1 VETLHL
7 SALGDLGKS
16 LGEAVRKLLRLPIV
30 DEKAI
35 KELVKDLQRA
45 LLQADVNVELVLQIS
60 RNVEKRAIE
69 ERLPP
74 GISRREHV
82 IKVLYEEL
90 TRFLGEE
97 APKTTIP
104 PGKTYVTML
113 VGIQGTGK
121 TTAAV
126 KLARFYQKRG
136 LRVGIICADNFR
148 PGAYEQITQL
158 ASKVTIPVYG
168 NPSTSS
174 PERLVKDGFAHFDKE
189 KQDLIIIDTAG
200 RHKNEAEL
208 MDEMK
213 RLANL
218 AKPDEIVLAIDASI
232 GQAAMGQARAF
243 NEATNI
249 GSILVTK
256 LDGTAKGGGALSAVA
271 ATKAKIKFISVGE
284 GTDDIEQFIPSSFVG
299 RVLGIGDVASLVE
312 KVREAEI
319 KIPDKKAR
327 AILEGRF
334 NLKDMYDQLEAVR
347 KMGPLKKVLGMLP
360 GAYNLPDD
368 AMENAE
374 QKMDAWR
381 VMIQSMTTEEVEEPK
396 IIDSSRARRIARGSG
411 RTEKEVKELVNQYTM
426 MKKMMKSLK
435 RRPGALMKR
444 LPFQM

>member
-1 VETLHL
+1 L
-7 SALGDLGKS
+7 SALGDLSKS
-16 LGEAVRKLLRLPIV
+16 LGDTVRKLLRLPIV

-35 KELVKDLQRA
+35 RELVKDLQRA

-69 ERLPP
+69 EKLPP

-104 PGKTYVTML
+104 PGKTQVIML

-126 KLARFYQKRG
+126 KLARFYQKRA

-148 PGAYEQITQL
+148 PGAYEQLAQL
-158 ASKVTIPVYG
+158 AGKVSIPVYG
-168 NPSTSS
+168 NPKNPS
-174 PERLVKDGFAHFDKE
+174 PEKLVKEGFSHFEKE
-189 KQDLIIIDTAG
+189 KEDLIIVDTAG
-200 RHKNEAEL
+200 RHKNETQL
-208 MDEMK
+208 MDEMR

-218 AKPDEIVLAIDASI
+218 AKPNEIILAVDGSI
-232 GQAAMGQARAF
+232 GQAATAQAKAF

-271 ATKAKIKFISVGE
+271 ATGAKIKFISVGE
-284 GTDDIEQFIPSSFVG
+284 GIDDIEQFVPSNFVG
-299 RVLGIGDVASLVE
+299 RILGIGDVASLVE

-319 KIPDKKAR
+319 KIPEKKAR
-327 AILEGRF
+327 AMLEGRF

-360 GAYNLPDD
+360 GAYNVSDD

-374 QKMDAWR
+374 EKMDAWR
-381 VMIQSMTTEEVEEPK
+381 VMIQSMTREEVEEPK

-435 RRPGALMKR
+435 RRPGAMMKR

>member
-1 VETLHL
+1 M
-7 SALGDLGKS
+7 SALGDLSKS
-16 LGEAVRKLLRLPIV
+16 LGDAVRKLLRLPIV

-35 KELVKDLQRA
+35 RELVKDLQRA
-45 LLQADVNVELVLQIS
+45 LLQSDVNVELVLQIS
-60 RNVEKRAIE
+60 RSVEKRAIE

-104 PGKTYVTML
+104 PGKTYVVML

-148 PGAYEQITQL
+148 PGAYEQLAQL
-158 ASKVTIPVYG
+158 ADKVSVPVYG
-168 NPSTSS
+168 DPKNPS
-174 PERLVKDGFAHFDKE
+174 PEKLVKEGFSHFEKE
-189 KQDLIIIDTAG
+189 KENLIIVDTAG
-200 RHKNEAEL
+200 RHKNETEL

-213 RLANL
+213 RLARL
-218 AKPDEIVLAIDASI
+218 AKPDEIVLAVDGSI
-232 GQAAMGQARAF
+232 GQAAMAQARAF

-271 ATKAKIKFISVGE
+271 ATGAKIKFISVGE
-284 GTDDIEQFIPSSFVG
+284 GTDDLEQFVPSNFVG
-299 RVLGIGDVASLVE
+299 RILGIGDVASLVE

-319 KIPDKKAR
+319 KIPEKKAR

-360 GAYNLPDD
+360 GGANLPDD

-374 QKMDAWR
+374 ERMDAWR
-381 VMIQSMTTEEVEEPK
+381 VMIQSMTRDEVEEPK
-396 IIDSSRARRIARGSG
+396 SIDSSRARRIARGSG

-426 MKKMMKSLK
+426 MKKMMKSMK
-435 RRPGALMKR
+435 RRQGAMMKR

>member
-1 VETLHL
+1 M

-35 KELVKDLQRA
+35 RELVRDLQRA

-69 ERLPP
+69 EKLPP

-97 APKTTIP
+97 APKITIP
-104 PGKTYVTML
+104 PGKTRVVML

-148 PGAYEQITQL
+148 PGAYEQLEQL
-158 ASKVTIPVYG
+158 ASKVSVPVYG
-168 NPSTSS
+168 NPGSPS
-174 PERLVKDGFAHFDKE
+174 PERLVKDGFSHFEKE
-189 KQDLIIIDTAG
+189 KEDLIIIDTAG
-200 RHKNEAEL
+200 RHKNETEL

-213 RLANL
+213 RLAKL
-218 AKPDEIVLAIDASI
+218 AKPDEIVLAVDASI
-232 GQAAMGQARAF
+232 GQAAMPQARAF

-284 GTDDIEQFIPSSFVG
+284 GTDDLEQFVPPNFVG
-299 RVLGIGDVASLVE
+299 RLLGIGDVASLVE

-319 KIPDKKAR
+319 KIPEKKAR
-327 AILEGRF
+327 AMLEGRF

-360 GAYNLPDD
+360 GGYNLPDD

-374 QKMDAWR
+374 EKMDAWR
-381 VMIQSMTTEEVEEPK
+381 VMIQSMTKDEVEEPK

-435 RRPGALMKR
+435 RRQGALMKR

>member
-1 VETLHL
+1 L
-7 SALGDLGKS
+7 SALGDLSKS
-16 LGEAVRKLLRLPIV
+16 LGDAVRKLLKLPIV

-35 KELVKDLQRA
+35 RELVKDLQRA
-45 LLQADVNVELVLQIS
+45 LLQGDVNVELVLQIS
-60 RNVEKRAIE
+60 RSVEKRAIE

-97 APKTTIP
+97 APKTSIP
-104 PGKTYVTML
+104 PGKTYVVML

-136 LRVGIICADNFR
+136 LRIGIICADNFR
-148 PGAYEQITQL
+148 PGAYEQLAQL
-158 ASKVTIPVYG
+158 ADKISVPVFG
-168 NPSTSS
+168 DPKNPS
-174 PERLVKDGFAHFDKE
+174 PEKLVKEGFSHFEKE
-189 KQDLIIIDTAG
+189 KENLIIVDTAG

-213 RLANL
+213 RLAKL
-218 AKPDEIVLAIDASI
+218 AKPDEIVLAVDGSI
-232 GQAAMGQARAF
+232 GQAAMAQARAF

-271 ATKAKIKFISVGE
+271 ATGAKIKFISVGE
-284 GTDDIEQFIPSSFVG
+284 GTDDLEQFVPSNFVG
-299 RVLGIGDVASLVE
+299 RILGIGDVASLVE

-319 KIPDKKAR
+319 KIPEKKAR
-327 AILEGRF
+327 AMLQGRF
-334 NLKDMYDQLEAVR
+334 NLKDMYDQLEAIR

-360 GAYNLPDD
+360 GASNLPDD

-374 QKMDAWR
+374 EKMDAWR
-381 VMIQSMTTEEVEEPK
+381 VMIQSMTKDEVEEPK

-411 RTEKEVKELVNQYTM
+411 RTEKEVKELVNQYSR
-426 MKKMMKSLK
+426 MKKMMKSMK
-435 RRPGALMKR
+435 GRQGAMMRR

>member
-1 VETLHL
+1 M

-35 KELVKDLQRA
+35 KELTKDLQRA

-104 PGKTYVTML
+104 PGKTHVVML

-136 LRVGIICADNFR
+136 LRVGIVCADNFR
-148 PGAYEQITQL
+148 PGAYEQLTQL
-158 ASKVTIPVYG
+158 AAKVSVPVYG
-168 NPSTSS
+168 NPGNPS
-174 PERLVKDGFAHFDKE
+174 PERLVREGFVHFEKE
-189 KQDLIIIDTAG
+189 KMDLIIVDTAG
-200 RHKNEAEL
+200 RHKNETEL
-208 MDEMK
+208 MDEMR
-213 RLANL
+213 RLAST
-218 AKPDEIVLAIDASI
+218 ARPDEIILAVDGSI

-271 ATKAKIKFISVGE
+271 ATNAKIKFISVGE
-284 GTDDIEQFIPSSFVG
+284 GTDDIEQFVPSNFVG
-299 RVLGIGDVASLVE
+299 RLLGIGDVASLVE

-319 KIPDKKAR
+319 KIPEKKAR
-327 AILEGRF
+327 ALLQGRF

-360 GAYNLPDD
+360 GGYNLPDD

-374 QKMDAWR
+374 EKMDAWR
-381 VMIQSMTTEEVEEPK
+381 VMIQSMTRNEVEEPK

-411 RTEKEVKELVNQYTM
+411 RTEKEVKELVNQYNT

-435 RRPGALMKR
+435 RRQGALMKR
-444 LPFQM
+444 FPFQMQP

>member
-1 VETLHL
+1 L
-7 SALGDLGKS
+7 SALSDLGKS

-69 ERLPP
+69 EKLPP

-90 TRFLGEE
+90 TKFLGEE

-104 PGKTYVTML
+104 PAKTHVVML

-148 PGAYEQITQL
+148 PGAYEQLAQL
-158 ASKVTIPVYG
+158 ASKVSVPVYG
-168 NPSTSS
+168 NPRNPP
-174 PERLVKDGFAHFDKE
+174 PERLVRDGFAHFQKE
-189 KQDLIIIDTAG
+189 KEDLIIIDTAG
-200 RHKNEAEL
+200 RHKNETEL

-218 AKPDEIVLAIDASI
+218 ARPDEIILAVDGSI
-232 GQAAMGQARAF
+232 GQAAMAQARAF

-271 ATKAKIKFISVGE
+271 ATTAKIKFISVGE
-284 GTDDIEQFIPSSFVG
+284 GNDDLEQFVPSNFVG
-299 RVLGIGDVASLVE
+299 RLLGIGDIASLIE

-319 KIPDKKAR
+319 KIPEKKAR
-327 AILEGRF
+327 AMLEGRF

-360 GAYNLPDD
+360 GGYNLPDD

-374 QKMDAWR
+374 EKMDAWR
-381 VMIQSMTTEEVEEPK
+381 VMIQSMTKDEVEEPRT
-396 IIDSSRARRIARGSG
+396 IDSSRARRIARGSG
-411 RTEKEVKELVNQYTM
+411 RTEREVKQLVNQYM
-426 MKKMMKSLK
+426 MTKKMMKSLK
-435 RRPGALMKR
+435 RRQGTLLKR
-444 LPFQM
+444 FPFQVAPR

>member
-1 VETLHL
+1 L
-7 SALGDLGKS
+7 SALGDLSKS
-16 LGEAVRKLLRLPIV
+16 LGDAVRKLLRLPIV

-60 RNVEKRAIE
+60 RSVEKRAIE
-69 ERLPP
+69 EKLPP

-104 PGKTYVTML
+104 PGKTYVIML

-148 PGAYEQITQL
+148 PGAFEQL
-158 ASKVTIPVYG
+158 AQLANKVSVPVYG
-168 NPSTSS
+168 NPKNPS
-174 PERLVKDGFAHFDKE
+174 PEKLVREGFSHFQEEKE
-189 KQDLIIIDTAG
+189 NLIIVDTAG
-200 RHKNEAEL
+200 RHKNETEL

-218 AKPDEIVLAIDASI
+218 AKPDEIVLAVDGSI
-232 GQAAMGQARAF
+232 GQAAMAQARAF

-271 ATKAKIKFISVGE
+271 ATGAKIKFISVGE
-284 GTDDIEQFIPSSFVG
+284 GTDDLEQFVPSNFVG
-299 RVLGIGDVASLVE
+299 RILGIGDVASLVE

-319 KIPDKKAR
+319 KIPEKKAR

-360 GAYNLPDD
+360 GGANLPDA

-374 QKMDAWR
+374 EKMDAWR
-381 VMIQSMTTEEVEEPK
+381 VMIQSMTKGEVEEPK

-411 RTEKEVKELVNQYTM
+411 RTEREVKELVNQYSM
-426 MKKMMKSLK
+426 MKKMMKSMK
-435 RRPGALMKR
+435 RRQGTMMRR

>member
-1 VETLHL
+1 
-7 SALGDLGKS
+7 LGD
-16 LGEAVRKLLRLPIV
+16 AVRKLLRLPIV

-35 KELVKDLQRA
+35 RELVKDLQRA

-60 RNVEKRAIE
+60 RSVEKRAIE
-69 ERLPP
+69 EKLPP

-104 PGKTYVTML
+104 PGKTYVMML

-148 PGAYEQITQL
+148 PGAYEQLAQL
-158 ASKVTIPVYG
+158 AGKVSVPVYG
-168 NPSTSS
+168 DPGNPS
-174 PERLVKDGFAHFDKE
+174 PEKLVKQGFSHFEKE
-189 KQDLIIIDTAG
+189 KENLILIDTAG

-218 AKPDEIVLAIDASI
+218 AKPDEIVLAVDGSI
-232 GQAAMGQARAF
+232 GQAAMAQARAF
-243 NEATNI
+243 NEATSI

-271 ATKAKIKFISVGE
+271 ATGAKIKFISVGE
-284 GTDDIEQFIPSSFVG
+284 GTDDLEQFVPSNYVG
-299 RVLGIGDVASLVE
+299 RILGIGDVASLVE

-319 KIPDKKAR
+319 KIPEKKAR
-327 AILEGRF
+327 AMLEGRF

-360 GAYNLPDD
+360 GAANLPDD

-374 QKMDAWR
+374 EKMDAWR
-381 VMIQSMTTEEVEEPK
+381 VMIQSMTKDEVEEPK
-396 IIDSSRARRIARGSG
+396 TIDSSRARRIARGSG

-426 MKKMMKSLK
+426 MKKMMKSMK
-435 RRPGALMKR
+435 RRQGAMMRR

>member
-1 VETLHL
+1 L
-7 SALGDLGKS
+7 SALGDLSKS
-16 LGEAVRKLLRLPIV
+16 LGDAVRKLLRLPIV

-35 KELVKDLQRA
+35 RELVKDLQRA
-45 LLQADVNVELVLQIS
+45 LLQSDVNVELVLQIS
-60 RNVEKRAIE
+60 RSVEKRAIE

-104 PGKTYVTML
+104 PGKTYVVML

-148 PGAYEQITQL
+148 PGAYEQLAQL
-158 ASKVTIPVYG
+158 ADKVSVPVYG
-168 NPSTSS
+168 DPKNPS
-174 PERLVKDGFAHFDKE
+174 PEKLVKEGFSHFEKE
-189 KQDLIIIDTAG
+189 KENLIIVDTAG

-213 RLANL
+213 RLARL
-218 AKPDEIVLAIDASI
+218 AKPDEIVLAVDGSI
-232 GQAAMGQARAF
+232 GQAAMAQARAF

-271 ATKAKIKFISVGE
+271 ATGAKIKFISVGE
-284 GTDDIEQFIPSSFVG
+284 GTDDLEQFVPSNFVG
-299 RVLGIGDVASLVE
+299 RILGIGDVASLVE
-312 KVREAEI
+312 KVREAQI
-319 KIPDKKAR
+319 KIPEKKAR

-360 GAYNLPDD
+360 GGANIPDD

-374 QKMDAWR
+374 EKMDAWR
-381 VMIQSMTTEEVEEPK
+381 VMIQSMTKDEVEEPK
-396 IIDSSRARRIARGSG
+396 SIDSSRARRIARGSG

-426 MKKMMKSLK
+426 MKKMMKSMK
-435 RRPGALMKR
+435 RRQGAMMKR

>member
-1 VETLHL
+1 L

-35 KELVKDLQRA
+35 RELVKDLQRA

-60 RNVEKRAIE
+60 RDVEKRAIE
-69 ERLPP
+69 EKLPP

-90 TRFLGEE
+90 TKFLGEE

-104 PGKTYVTML
+104 PGKTHVVML

-148 PGAYEQITQL
+148 PGAYEQLEQL
-158 ASKVTIPVYG
+158 ASKISVPVYG
-168 NPSTSS
+168 NPNGPP
-174 PERLVKDGFAHFDKE
+174 PERLVKDGFSHFEKE
-189 KQDLIIIDTAG
+189 DLIIIDTAG
-200 RHKNEAEL
+200 RHKNETEL

-213 RLANL
+213 RLAKL
-218 AKPDEIVLAIDASI
+218 AKPDEIVLAVDASI
-232 GQAAMGQARAF
+232 GQAAMAQARAF

-271 ATKAKIKFISVGE
+271 ATTAKIKFISVGE
-284 GTDDIEQFIPSSFVG
+284 GTDDLEQFVPSNFVG
-299 RVLGIGDVASLVE
+299 RLLGIGDVASLVE

-319 KIPDKKAR
+319 KIPEKKAR
-327 AILEGRF
+327 AMLEGRF

-360 GAYNLPDD
+360 GGYNLPDD

-374 QKMDAWR
+374 EKMDAWR
-381 VMIQSMTTEEVEEPK
+381 VMIQSMTKDEVEEPK

-411 RTEKEVKELVNQYTM
+411 RTEKEVKELVNQYAM

-435 RRPGALMKR
+435 RRQGALMKR
-444 LPFQM
+444 FPFQM

>member
-1 VETLHL
+1 L
-7 SALGDLGKS
+7 SALEGLGKS
-16 LGEAVRKLLRLPIV
+16 LSDAVRKLLRLPIV

-60 RNVEKRAIE
+60 RNVEKRSIE
-69 ERLPP
+69 EKLPP

-90 TRFLGEE
+90 TKFLGEE
-97 APKTTIP
+97 APKTTIA
-104 PGKTYVTML
+104 PGKTHVMML

-121 TTAAV
+121 TTAAS

-148 PGAYEQITQL
+148 PGAYEQLSQL
-158 ASKVTIPVYG
+158 ATKISVPVYG
-168 NPSTSS
+168 DPNNRS
-174 PERLVKDGFAHFDKE
+174 PERIVKEGFSHFDKE
-189 KQDLIIIDTAG
+189 KEDLIIIDTAG
-200 RHKNEAEL
+200 RHKNETDL
-208 MDEMK
+208 MNEMR
-213 RLANL
+213 RLANS
-218 AKPDEIVLAIDASI
+218 ARPDEIVLAVDGSI
-232 GQAAMGQARAF
+232 GQAAMAQARAF

-284 GTDDIEQFIPSSFVG
+284 GTDDLEQFVPSNFVG
-299 RVLGIGDVASLVE
+299 RLLGIGDVASLVE

-319 KIPDKKAR
+319 KIPEKKAR
-327 AILEGRF
+327 AMLEGRF

-360 GAYNLPDD
+360 GGYNLPDD

-374 QKMDAWR
+374 EKMDAWR
-381 VMIQSMTTEEVEEPK
+381 VMIQSMTRDEVEEPR

-411 RTEKEVKELVNQYTM
+411 RTEKEVKGLVNQYTM

-435 RRPGALMKR
+435 RRQGALLKR
-444 LPFQM
+444 FPFQTSA

>member
-1 VETLHL
+1 L

-35 KELVKDLQRA
+35 RELVRDLQRA

-60 RNVEKRAIE
+60 RSVEKRAIE
-69 ERLPP
+69 EKLPP

-90 TRFLGEE
+90 TSFLGEE

-104 PGKTYVTML
+104 PGKTHVIML

-148 PGAYEQITQL
+148 PGAYEQLTQL
-158 ASKVTIPVYG
+158 ASKITVPVYG
-168 NPSTSS
+168 NPGNPS
-174 PERLVKDGFAHFDKE
+174 PERLVRDGFSHFQKE
-189 KQDLIIIDTAG
+189 KEDLIVVDTAG
-200 RHKNEAEL
+200 RHKNETEL
-208 MDEMK
+208 MNEMK
-213 RLANL
+213 RLAEI
-218 AKPDEIVLAIDASI
+218 AKPDEIILAVDSSI
-232 GQAAMGQARAF
+232 GQAAMAQARAF

-284 GTDDIEQFIPSSFVG
+284 GTDDLEQFVPSNFVG
-299 RVLGIGDVASLVE
+299 RLLGIGDIASLVE

-319 KIPDKKAR
+319 KIPEKKAR

-334 NLKDMYDQLEAVR
+334 NLRDMYDQLEAVR

-360 GAYNLPDD
+360 GGYNVPDD

-374 QKMDAWR
+374 EKMDAWR
-381 VMIQSMTTEEVEEPK
+381 VMIQSMRKDEVEEPK

-435 RRPGALMKR
+435 RRQGAMLKR
-444 LPFQM
+444 FPFQIQP

>member
-1 VETLHL
+1 M
-7 SALGDLGKS
+7 SALGDLSKS
-16 LGEAVRKLLRLPIV
+16 LGDAVRKLLRLPIV

-35 KELVKDLQRA
+35 RELVKDLQRA
-45 LLQADVNVELVLQIS
+45 LLQSDVNVELVLQIS
-60 RNVEKRAIE
+60 RSVEKRAIE

-104 PGKTYVTML
+104 PGKTYVVML

-148 PGAYEQITQL
+148 PGAYEQLAQL
-158 ASKVTIPVYG
+158 ADKVSVPVYG
-168 NPSTSS
+168 DPKNRS
-174 PERLVKDGFAHFDKE
+174 PEKLVKEGFSHFEKE
-189 KQDLIIIDTAG
+189 KENLIIVDTAG

-213 RLANL
+213 RLARL
-218 AKPDEIVLAIDASI
+218 AKPDEIVLAIDGSI

-271 ATKAKIKFISVGE
+271 ATGAKIKFISVGE
-284 GTDDIEQFIPSSFVG
+284 GTDDLEQFVPSNFVG
-299 RVLGIGDVASLVE
+299 RILGIGDVASLVE

-319 KIPDKKAR
+319 RIPEKKAR

-360 GAYNLPDD
+360 GGANLPDD

-374 QKMDAWR
+374 EKMDAWR
-381 VMIQSMTTEEVEEPK
+381 VMIQSMTKVEVEEPK
-396 IIDSSRARRIARGSG
+396 SIDSSRARRIARGSG

-426 MKKMMKSLK
+426 MKKMMKRMK
-435 RRPGALMKR
+435 GRQGAMMKR

>member
-1 VETLHL
+1 L
-7 SALGDLGKS
+7 SALGDLSKS
-16 LGEAVRKLLRLPIV
+16 LGDAVRKLLRLPIV

-60 RNVEKRAIE
+60 RSVEKRAIE
-69 ERLPP
+69 EKLPP

-104 PGKTYVTML
+104 PGKTYVIML

-136 LRVGIICADNFR
+136 LRIGIICADNFR
-148 PGAYEQITQL
+148 PGAFEQL
-158 ASKVTIPVYG
+158 AQLAKKVSVPVYG
-168 NPSTSS
+168 DPKNPS
-174 PERLVKDGFAHFDKE
+174 PEKLVREGFSHFQEEKE
-189 KQDLIIIDTAG
+189 NLIIVDTAG

-218 AKPDEIVLAIDASI
+218 AKPDEIVLAVDGSI
-232 GQAAMGQARAF
+232 GQAAMAQARAF

-271 ATKAKIKFISVGE
+271 ATGAKIKFISVGE
-284 GTDDIEQFIPSSFVG
+284 GTDDLEQFVPSNFVG
-299 RVLGIGDVASLVE
+299 RILGIGDVASLVE

-319 KIPDKKAR
+319 KIPEKKAR

-347 KMGPLKKVLGMLP
+347 RMGPLKKVLGMLP
-360 GAYNLPDD
+360 GGANVPDD

-374 QKMDAWR
+374 EKMDAWR
-381 VMIQSMTTEEVEEPK
+381 VMIQSMTKGEVEEPK

-411 RTEKEVKELVNQYTM
+411 RTEREVKELVNQYSM
-426 MKKMMKSLK
+426 MKKMMKSMK
-435 RRPGALMKR
+435 RRQGAMMRR
-444 LPFQM
+444 LPFQI

>member
-1 VETLHL
+1 M
-7 SALGDLGKS
+7 SALGDLSKS
-16 LGEAVRKLLRLPIV
+16 LGDAVRKLLRLPIV

-35 KELVKDLQRA
+35 RELVKDLQRA
-45 LLQADVNVELVLQIS
+45 LLQGDVNVELVLQIS
-60 RNVEKRAIE
+60 RSVEKRAIE

-104 PGKTYVTML
+104 PGKTYVVML

-136 LRVGIICADNFR
+136 LRIGIICADNFR
-148 PGAYEQITQL
+148 PGAYEQLAQL
-158 ASKVTIPVYG
+158 ADKISVPVYG
-168 NPSTSS
+168 DPKNPS
-174 PERLVKDGFAHFDKE
+174 PEKLVKEGFSHFEKE
-189 KQDLIIIDTAG
+189 KENLIIVDTAG

-213 RLANL
+213 RLAKL
-218 AKPDEIVLAIDASI
+218 AKPDEIVLAVDGSI
-232 GQAAMGQARAF
+232 GQAAMAQARAF

-271 ATKAKIKFISVGE
+271 ATGAKIKFISVGE
-284 GTDDIEQFIPSSFVG
+284 GTDDLEQFVPSNFVG
-299 RVLGIGDVASLVE
+299 RILGIGDVASLVE

-319 KIPDKKAR
+319 KIPEKKAR
-327 AILEGRF
+327 AMLQGRF
-334 NLKDMYDQLEAVR
+334 NLKDMYDQLEAIR

-360 GAYNLPDD
+360 GASNLPDD

-374 QKMDAWR
+374 EKMDAWR
-381 VMIQSMTTEEVEEPK
+381 VMIQSMTKDEVEEPK

-411 RTEKEVKELVNQYTM
+411 RTEKEVKELVNQYSR
-426 MKKMMKSLK
+426 MKKMMKSMK
-435 RRPGALMKR
+435 GRQGAMMRR

>member
-1 VETLHL
+1 M

-35 KELVKDLQRA
+35 RELAKDLQRA

-69 ERLPP
+69 EKLPP

-104 PGKTYVTML
+104 PGKTHVIML

-148 PGAYEQITQL
+148 PGAYEQLAQL
-158 ASKVTIPVYG
+158 ASKVSVPVYG
-168 NPSTSS
+168 NPSNPS
-174 PERLVKDGFAHFDKE
+174 PERLVKDGFSHFEKE
-189 KQDLIIIDTAG
+189 KEDLIIIDTAG

-208 MDEMK
+208 MSEMK

-218 AKPDEIVLAIDASI
+218 AKPDEIVLAVDASI
-232 GQAAMGQARAF
+232 GQAAMAQARAF

-271 ATKAKIKFISVGE
+271 ATEAKIKFISVGE
-284 GTDDIEQFIPSSFVG
+284 GTDDIEQFVPSNFVG
-299 RVLGIGDVASLVE
+299 RLLGIGDIASLVE
-312 KVREAEI
+312 KVREAEV
-319 KIPDKKAR
+319 KIPEKKAR
-327 AILEGRF
+327 AMLEGRF
-334 NLKDMYDQLEAVR
+334 NLKDMYDQLEAIR

-360 GAYNLPDD
+360 GGYNLPDD

-374 QKMDAWR
+374 EKMDAWR
-381 VMIQSMTTEEVEEPK
+381 AMIQSMTKDEVEAPK

-411 RTEKEVKELVNQYTM
+411 RAEKEVKELVNQYVT

-435 RRPGALMKR
+435 RRQGALMKR
-444 LPFQM
+444 FPFQM

>member
-1 VETLHL
+1 MYL
-7 SALGDLGKS
+7 SALEGLGKS
-16 LGEAVRKLLRLPIV
+16 LSDVVRKLLRLPIV

-60 RNVEKRAIE
+60 RNVEKRSIE
-69 ERLPP
+69 EKLPP

-90 TRFLGEE
+90 TKFLGEE
-97 APKTTIP
+97 APKTTIA
-104 PGKTYVTML
+104 PGKTHVIML

-121 TTAAV
+121 TTAAA

-148 PGAYEQITQL
+148 PGAYEQLSQL
-158 ASKVTIPVYG
+158 ASKISVPVYG
-168 NPSTSS
+168 DPNNRS
-174 PERLVKDGFAHFDKE
+174 PERIVKEGFSHFDKE
-189 KQDLIIIDTAG
+189 KEDLIIIDTAG
-200 RHKNEAEL
+200 RHKNETDL
-208 MDEMK
+208 MNEMR
-213 RLANL
+213 RLANS
-218 AKPDEIVLAIDASI
+218 ARPDEIVLAVDGSI
-232 GQAAMGQARAF
+232 GQAAMAQARAF

-284 GTDDIEQFIPSSFVG
+284 GTDDLEQFVPSNFVG
-299 RVLGIGDVASLVE
+299 RLLGIGDVASLVE

-319 KIPDKKAR
+319 KIPEKKAR
-327 AILEGRF
+327 AMLEGRF

-360 GAYNLPDD
+360 GGYNLPDD

-374 QKMDAWR
+374 EKMDAWR
-381 VMIQSMTTEEVEEPK
+381 VMIQSMTKDEVEEPK
-396 IIDSSRARRIARGSG
+396 IIDSSRARRIGRGSG
-411 RTEKEVKELVNQYTM
+411 RTEKEVKGLVNQYTM

-435 RRPGALMKR
+435 RRQGALLKR
-444 LPFQM
+444 FQFPTSP

>member
-1 VETLHL
+1 L
-7 SALGDLGKS
+7 SALGDLSKS
-16 LGEAVRKLLRLPIV
+16 LGDAVRKLLRLPIV

-35 KELVKDLQRA
+35 RELVKDLQRA
-45 LLQADVNVELVLQIS
+45 LLQSDVNVELVLQIS
-60 RNVEKRAIE
+60 RSVEKRAIE

-104 PGKTYVTML
+104 PGKTYVVML

-148 PGAYEQITQL
+148 PGAYEQLAQL
-158 ASKVTIPVYG
+158 ADKVSVPVYG
-168 NPSTSS
+168 DPKNPS
-174 PERLVKDGFAHFDKE
+174 PEKLVKEGFSHFEKE
-189 KQDLIIIDTAG
+189 KENLIIVDTAG

-213 RLANL
+213 RLARL
-218 AKPDEIVLAIDASI
+218 AKPDEIVLAVDGSI
-232 GQAAMGQARAF
+232 GQAAMAQARAF

-271 ATKAKIKFISVGE
+271 ATGAKIKFISVGE
-284 GTDDIEQFIPSSFVG
+284 GTDDLEQFVPSNFVG
-299 RVLGIGDVASLVE
+299 RILGIGDVASLVE

-319 KIPDKKAR
+319 KIPEKKAR

-360 GAYNLPDD
+360 GGANLPDD

-374 QKMDAWR
+374 EKMDAWR
-381 VMIQSMTTEEVEEPK
+381 VMIQSMTKDEVEEPK
-396 IIDSSRARRIARGSG
+396 SIDSSRARRIARGSG

-426 MKKMMKSLK
+426 MKKMMKSMK
-435 RRPGALMKR
+435 RRQGAMMKR

>member
-1 VETLHL
+1 L
-7 SALGDLGKS
+7 SALGDLSKS
-16 LGEAVRKLLRLPIV
+16 LGDAVRKLLKLPIV

-35 KELVKDLQRA
+35 RELVKDLQRA
-45 LLQADVNVELVLQIS
+45 LLQGDVNVELVLQIS
-60 RNVEKRAIE
+60 RSVEKRAIE

-104 PGKTYVTML
+104 PGKTYVVML

-136 LRVGIICADNFR
+136 LRIGIICADNFR
-148 PGAYEQITQL
+148 PGAYEQLAQL
-158 ASKVTIPVYG
+158 ADKISVPVFG
-168 NPSTSS
+168 DPKNPS
-174 PERLVKDGFAHFDKE
+174 PEKLVKEGFSHFEKE
-189 KQDLIIIDTAG
+189 KENLIIVDTAG

-213 RLANL
+213 RLAKL
-218 AKPDEIVLAIDASI
+218 AKPDEIVLAVDGSI
-232 GQAAMGQARAF
+232 GQAAMAQARAF

-271 ATKAKIKFISVGE
+271 ATGSKIKFVSVGE
-284 GTDDIEQFIPSSFVG
+284 GTDDLEQFVPSNFVG
-299 RVLGIGDVASLVE
+299 RILGIGDVASLVE

-319 KIPDKKAR
+319 KIPEKKAR
-327 AILEGRF
+327 AMLEGRF
-334 NLKDMYDQLEAVR
+334 NLKDMYDQLEAIR

-360 GAYNLPDD
+360 GAANLPDD

-374 QKMDAWR
+374 EKMDAWR
-381 VMIQSMTTEEVEEPK
+381 VMIQSMTKDEVEEPK

-411 RTEKEVKELVNQYTM
+411 RTEKEVKELVNQYSM
-426 MKKMMKSLK
+426 MKKMIKSMK
-435 RRPGALMKR
+435 RRPGAMMRR

>member
-1 VETLHL
+1 
-7 SALGDLGKS
+7 
-16 LGEAVRKLLRLPIV
+16 
-30 DEKAI
+30 
-35 KELVKDLQRA
+35 
-45 LLQADVNVELVLQIS
+45 VNVELVLQIS
-60 RNVEKRAIE
+60 RSVEKRAIE
-69 ERLPP
+69 EKLPP

-104 PGKTYVTML
+104 PGKTYAMML

-148 PGAYEQITQL
+148 PGAYEQLAQL
-158 ASKVTIPVYG
+158 AAKVSVPVYG
-168 NPSTSS
+168 DPKNPS
-174 PERLVKDGFAHFDKE
+174 PEKLVKEGFSYFEKE
-189 KQDLIIIDTAG
+189 KENLIIVDTAG

-213 RLANL
+213 RLAKL
-218 AKPDEIVLAIDASI
+218 AKPDEIVLAVDGSI
-232 GQAAMGQARAF
+232 GQAAMAQARAF

-271 ATKAKIKFISVGE
+271 ATGAKIKFISVGE
-284 GTDDIEQFIPSSFVG
+284 GTDDLEQFVPSNFVG
-299 RVLGIGDVASLVE
+299 RILGIGDVASLVE

-319 KIPDKKAR
+319 KIPEKKAR
-327 AILEGRF
+327 AMLEGRF

-360 GAYNLPDD
+360 GGANLPDD

-374 QKMDAWR
+374 EKMDAWR
-381 VMIQSMTTEEVEEPK
+381 VMIQSMTKDEVEEPK

-411 RTEKEVKELVNQYTM
+411 RTEKEVKELVNQYAM
-426 MKKMMKSLK
+426 MKKMMKSMK
-435 RRPGALMKR
+435 RRQGAMMRR

>member
-1 VETLHL
+1 L
-7 SALGDLGKS
+7 SALGDLSKS
-16 LGEAVRKLLRLPIV
+16 LGDAVRKLLRLPIV

-35 KELVKDLQRA
+35 RELVKDLQRA
-45 LLQADVNVELVLQIS
+45 LLQSDVNVELVLQIS
-60 RNVEKRAIE
+60 RSVEKRAIE

-97 APKTTIP
+97 APKTIIP
-104 PGKTYVTML
+104 PGKTYVIML

-148 PGAYEQITQL
+148 PGAYEQLAQL
-158 ASKVTIPVYG
+158 ADKVSVPVYG
-168 NPSTSS
+168 DPKNPS
-174 PERLVKDGFAHFDKE
+174 PEKLVKEGFSHFEKE
-189 KQDLIIIDTAG
+189 KENLIIVDTAG

-213 RLANL
+213 RLARL
-218 AKPDEIVLAIDASI
+218 AKPDEIVLAVDSSI
-232 GQAAMGQARAF
+232 GQAAMAQARAF

-271 ATKAKIKFISVGE
+271 ATGAKIKFISVGE
-284 GTDDIEQFIPSSFVG
+284 GTDDLEQFVPSNFVG
-299 RVLGIGDVASLVE
+299 RILGIGDVASLVE

-319 KIPDKKAR
+319 KIPEKKAR

-360 GAYNLPDD
+360 GGANLPDD

-374 QKMDAWR
+374 EKMDAWR
-381 VMIQSMTTEEVEEPK
+381 VMIQSMTKDEVEEPK
-396 IIDSSRARRIARGSG
+396 SIDSSRARRIARGSG

-426 MKKMMKSLK
+426 MKKMMKSMK
-435 RRPGALMKR
+435 RRQGSMMKR

>member
-1 VETLHL
+1 L
-7 SALGDLGKS
+7 SALGDLSKS
-16 LGEAVRKLLRLPIV
+16 LGDAVRKLVRLPIV

-45 LLQADVNVELVLQIS
+45 LLQGDVNVELVLQIS
-60 RNVEKRAIE
+60 RSVEKRAIE

-82 IKVLYEEL
+82 VKVLYEEL

-97 APKTTIP
+97 TPKTIIP
-104 PGKTYVTML
+104 PGKTYVIML

-126 KLARFYQKRG
+126 KVSRFYQKRG

-148 PGAYEQITQL
+148 PGAYEQLAQL
-158 ASKVTIPVYG
+158 ADKVSVPVYG
-168 NPSTSS
+168 DPKNPS
-174 PERLVKDGFAHFDKE
+174 PEKLVKEGFSHFEKE
-189 KQDLIIIDTAG
+189 KENLIIVDTAG

-218 AKPDEIVLAIDASI
+218 AKPDEIVLAIDGSI
-232 GQAAMGQARAF
+232 GQAAMAQARAF
-243 NEATNI
+243 NDATNI

-271 ATKAKIKFISVGE
+271 ATGAKIKFVSVGE
-284 GTDDIEQFIPSSFVG
+284 GTDDLEQFVPSNFVG
-299 RVLGIGDVASLVE
+299 RILGIGDVASLVE

-319 KIPDKKAR
+319 KIPEKKAR

-334 NLKDMYDQLEAVR
+334 NLRDLYEQLEAVR

-360 GAYNLPDD
+360 GAANLPDD

-374 QKMDAWR
+374 EKMDAWR
-381 VMIQSMTTEEVEEPK
+381 VMIQSMTRNEV
-396 IIDSSRARRIARGSG
+396 
-411 RTEKEVKELVNQYTM
+411 V
-426 MKKMMKSLK
+426 
-435 RRPGALMKR
+435 
-444 LPFQM
+444 

>member
-1 VETLHL
+1 L
-7 SALGDLGKS
+7 SALGDLSKS

-35 KELVKDLQRA
+35 RELVKDLQRA

-60 RNVEKRAIE
+60 RSVEKRAIE
-69 ERLPP
+69 EKLPP

-97 APKTTIP
+97 PPKTTIP
-104 PGKTYVTML
+104 PGKTHVIML

-136 LRVGIICADNFR
+136 SRVGIICADNFR
-148 PGAYEQITQL
+148 PGAYEQLAQL
-158 ASKVTIPVYG
+158 AGKVSVPVYG
-168 NPSTSS
+168 DPKNPS
-174 PERLVKDGFAHFDKE
+174 PEKLVKEGFSYFEKE
-189 KQDLIIIDTAG
+189 KEDLIIVDTAG
-200 RHKNEAEL
+200 RHKNETEL

-213 RLANL
+213 RLAKL
-218 AKPDEIVLAIDASI
+218 AKPNEIVLAVDGSI
-232 GQAAMGQARAF
+232 GQAAMGQAKAF

-271 ATKAKIKFISVGE
+271 ATGAKIKFISVGE
-284 GTDDIEQFIPSSFVG
+284 GTDDLEQFVPSNFVS
-299 RVLGIGDVASLVE
+299 RLLGIGDVASLVE
-312 KVREAEI
+312 KVREA
-319 KIPDKKAR
+319 KIRIPEKKAR
-327 AILEGRF
+327 AMLEGRF

-374 QKMDAWR
+374 EKMDKWR
-381 VMIQSMTTEEVEEPK
+381 VMIQSMTKEEVEEPK

-426 MKKMMKSLK
+426 MKKMMKSMK
-435 RRPGALMKR
+435 RRQGAMLKR

>member
-1 VETLHL
+1 L
-7 SALGDLGKS
+7 SALGDLSKS
-16 LGEAVRKLLRLPIV
+16 LGDAVRKLLRLPIV

-35 KELVKDLQRA
+35 RELVKDLQRA
-45 LLQADVNVELVLQIS
+45 LLQSDVNVELVLQIS
-60 RNVEKRAIE
+60 RSVEKRAIE

-104 PGKTYVTML
+104 PGKTYVVML

-148 PGAYEQITQL
+148 PGAYEQLAQL
-158 ASKVTIPVYG
+158 ADKVSVPVYG
-168 NPSTSS
+168 DPKNPS
-174 PERLVKDGFAHFDKE
+174 PEKLVKEGFSHFEKE
-189 KQDLIIIDTAG
+189 KENLIIVDTAG

-213 RLANL
+213 RLARL
-218 AKPDEIVLAIDASI
+218 AKPDEIVLAVDGSI
-232 GQAAMGQARAF
+232 GQAAMAQARAF

-271 ATKAKIKFISVGE
+271 ATGAKIKFISVGE
-284 GTDDIEQFIPSSFVG
+284 GTDDLEQFVPSNFVG
-299 RVLGIGDVASLVE
+299 RILGIGDVASLVE

-319 KIPDKKAR
+319 RIPEKKAR

-360 GAYNLPDD
+360 GGANLPDD

-374 QKMDAWR
+374 EKMDAWR
-381 VMIQSMTTEEVEEPK
+381 VMIQSMTKVEVEEPK
-396 IIDSSRARRIARGSG
+396 SIDSSRARRIARGSG

-426 MKKMMKSLK
+426 MKKMMKRMK
-435 RRPGALMKR
+435 GRQGAMMKR

>member
-1 VETLHL
+1 M
-7 SALGDLGKS
+7 SALGDLSKS
-16 LGEAVRKLLRLPIV
+16 LGDAVRKLLRLPIV

-35 KELVKDLQRA
+35 RELVKDLQRA
-45 LLQADVNVELVLQIS
+45 LLQSDVNVELVLQIS
-60 RNVEKRAIE
+60 RSVEKRAIE

-104 PGKTYVTML
+104 PGKTYVVML

-148 PGAYEQITQL
+148 PGAYEQLAQL
-158 ASKVTIPVYG
+158 ADRVSVPVYG
-168 NPSTSS
+168 DPKNPS
-174 PERLVKDGFAHFDKE
+174 PEKLVKEGFSHFEKE
-189 KQDLIIIDTAG
+189 KENLIIVDTAG

-213 RLANL
+213 RLARL
-218 AKPDEIVLAIDASI
+218 AKPDEIVLAVDGSI
-232 GQAAMGQARAF
+232 GQAAMAQARAF

-271 ATKAKIKFISVGE
+271 ATGAKIKFISVGE
-284 GTDDIEQFIPSSFVG
+284 GTDDLEQFVPSNFVG
-299 RVLGIGDVASLVE
+299 RILGIGDVASLVE

-319 KIPDKKAR
+319 RIPEKKAR

-360 GAYNLPDD
+360 GGANLPDD

-374 QKMDAWR
+374 EKMDAWR
-381 VMIQSMTTEEVEEPK
+381 VMIQSMTKDEVEEPK

-411 RTEKEVKELVNQYTM
+411 RTDKEVKELVNQYTM
-426 MKKMMKSLK
+426 MKKMMKTRK
-435 RRPGALMKR
+435 RRQGAMMKR

>member
-1 VETLHL
+1 M
-7 SALGDLGKS
+7 SALGDLSKS
-16 LGEAVRKLLRLPIV
+16 LGDAVRKLLRLPIV

-35 KELVKDLQRA
+35 RELVKDLQRA
-45 LLQADVNVELVLQIS
+45 LLQSDVNVELVLQIS
-60 RNVEKRAIE
+60 RSVEKRAIE

-74 GISRREHV
+74 GIPRREHV
-82 IKVLYEEL
+82 VKVLYEEL

-104 PGKTYVTML
+104 PGKTYVVML

-148 PGAYEQITQL
+148 PGAYEQLAQL
-158 ASKVTIPVYG
+158 ADKVSVPVYG
-168 NPSTSS
+168 DPKNPS
-174 PERLVKDGFAHFDKE
+174 PEKLVKEGFSHFEKE
-189 KQDLIIIDTAG
+189 KENLIIVDTAG

-213 RLANL
+213 RLARL
-218 AKPDEIVLAIDASI
+218 AKPDEIVLAVDGSI
-232 GQAAMGQARAF
+232 GQAAMAQARAF

-271 ATKAKIKFISVGE
+271 ATGAKIKFISVGE
-284 GTDDIEQFIPSSFVG
+284 GTDDLEQFVPSNFVG
-299 RVLGIGDVASLVE
+299 RILGIGDVASLVE

-319 KIPDKKAR
+319 RIPEKKAR

-360 GAYNLPDD
+360 GGANLPDD

-374 QKMDAWR
+374 EKMDAWR
-381 VMIQSMTTEEVEEPK
+381 VMIQSMTKVEVEEPK
-396 IIDSSRARRIARGSG
+396 SIDSSRARRIARGSG

-426 MKKMMKSLK
+426 MKKMMKRMK
-435 RRPGALMKR
+435 GRQGAMMKR

>member
-1 VETLHL
+1 L
-7 SALGDLGKS
+7 SALGDLSKS

-35 KELVKDLQRA
+35 RELVKDLQRA

-60 RNVEKRAIE
+60 RDVEKRAIE
-69 ERLPP
+69 EKLPP

-90 TRFLGEE
+90 TKFLGEE
-97 APKTTIP
+97 ASKTTIP
-104 PGKTYVTML
+104 PGKTYVIML

-136 LRVGIICADNFR
+136 LRVGIVCADNFR
-148 PGAYEQITQL
+148 PGAYEQLAQL
-158 ASKVTIPVYG
+158 ASKVSVPVYG
-168 NPSTSS
+168 DPNNPS
-174 PERLVKDGFAHFDKE
+174 PERLVKDGFSHFEKDKE
-189 KQDLIIIDTAG
+189 DLIIVDTAG

-208 MDEMK
+208 MNEMT

-218 AKPDEIVLAIDASI
+218 ARPDEIILAVDASI
-232 GQAAMGQARAF
+232 GQAAMAQARAF

-271 ATKAKIKFISVGE
+271 ATKARIKFISIGE
-284 GTDDIEQFIPSSFVG
+284 GTDDIEPFVPSNFVS
-299 RVLGIGDVASLVE
+299 RLLGIGDIASLVE

-319 KIPDKKAR
+319 RIPEKKAR
-327 AILEGRF
+327 AMLEGRF

-374 QKMDAWR
+374 EKMDAWR
-381 VMIQSMTTEEVEEPK
+381 VMIQSMTKDEVEEPK
-396 IIDSSRARRIARGSG
+396 MIDSSRARRIARGSG

-435 RRPGALMKR
+435 RRQGALLKR

>member
-1 VETLHL
+1 L
-7 SALGDLGKS
+7 SALGDLSKS
-16 LGEAVRKLLRLPIV
+16 LGDAVRKLLRLPIV

-35 KELVKDLQRA
+35 RELAKDLQRA
-45 LLQADVNVELVLQIS
+45 LLQSDVNVELVLQIS
-60 RNVEKRAIE
+60 RSVEKRAIE

-82 IKVLYEEL
+82 VKVLYEEL

-104 PGKTYVTML
+104 PGKTYVVML

-148 PGAYEQITQL
+148 PGAYEQLAQL
-158 ASKVTIPVYG
+158 ADKVSVPVYG
-168 NPSTSS
+168 DPKNPS
-174 PERLVKDGFAHFDKE
+174 PEKLVKEGFSHFEKE
-189 KQDLIIIDTAG
+189 KENLIIVDTAG
-200 RHKNEAEL
+200 RHKNETEL

-213 RLANL
+213 RLARL
-218 AKPDEIVLAIDASI
+218 AKPDEIVLAVDGSI
-232 GQAAMGQARAF
+232 GQAAMAQARAF

-271 ATKAKIKFISVGE
+271 ATGAKIKFISVGE
-284 GTDDIEQFIPSSFVG
+284 GTDDLEQFVPSNFVG
-299 RVLGIGDVASLVE
+299 RILGIGDVASLVE
-312 KVREAEI
+312 KVREAQI
-319 KIPDKKAR
+319 KIPEKKAR

-360 GAYNLPDD
+360 GGANIPDD

-374 QKMDAWR
+374 EKMDAWR
-381 VMIQSMTTEEVEEPK
+381 VMIQSMTKDEVEEPK
-396 IIDSSRARRIARGSG
+396 SIDSSRARRIARGSG

-426 MKKMMKSLK
+426 MKKMMKSMK
-435 RRPGALMKR
+435 RRQGTMMKR